1 LRREGKIS
9 MSRSADTAAA
19 GRTQAG
25 LAGPLAAFVTLALLW
40 GYNWVVMKLALDYS
54 GPIDFAVLRVGLGAL
69 VVFALL
75 PMLRVPLRPRH
86 VVKTFW
92 LGLFQTTGFV
102 GLISWSLALGQAG
115 KSAVLAYT
123 MPFWVILL
131 GWPFLGER
139 LKGMQWPAV
148 GLALAGLV
156 LVLDP
161 GHTEAGF
168 VNSLLALA
176 AGASWGISVIIVK
189 KIPVDGRDELLSLT
203 AWQMVFG
210 AIPLVVAALL
220 VPERPIEWSGYFIGA
235 LVFNAV
241 GCTALAMLLWLY
253 ILQRLPATIS
263 GLSSL
268 IVPIIGVAAA
278 WLQLGERPTLS
289 EGLGIVLILAA
300 LGVLALAG
308 RETGSEAPE
317 GM

>member
-1 LRREGKIS
+1 
-9 MSRSADTAAA
+9 M
-19 GRTQAG
+19 
-25 LAGPLAAFVTLALLW
+25 AGPLAAFAMLAVLW

-75 PMLRVPLRPRH
+75 PVLRVPLKPRH
-86 VVKTFW
+86 VGKTLW

-102 GLISWSLALGQAG
+102 GLISWSLAIGDAG

-123 MPFWVILL
+123 MPFWVILF

-148 GLALAGLV
+148 GLALVGLV
-156 LVLDP
+156 MVLDP
-161 GHTEAGF
+161 GNAEAGLA
-168 VNSLLALA
+168 NSLLAVG
-176 AGASWGISVIIVK
+176 AGASWGASVIIVK
-189 KIPVDGRDELLSLT
+189 KIPINGRDELLSLT

-210 AIPLVVAALL
+210 CIPLMVAALI
-220 VPERPIEWSGYFIGA
+220 VPERPIEWTGYFVGA
-235 LVFNAV
+235 LIYNAV
-241 GCTALAMLLWLY
+241 GGTALAMLLWLY

-268 IVPIIGVAAA
+268 IVPIIGVASA
-278 WLQLGERPTLS
+278 WLQLGERPTLA

-300 LGVLALAG
+300 LGLLALVG
-308 RETGSEAPE
+308 RATGPEAPE

>member
-1 LRREGKIS
+1 
-9 MSRSADTAAA
+9 MSRFADTAAS
-19 GRTQAG
+19 GRTQEG
-25 LAGPLAAFVTLALLW
+25 LAGPLAAFATLALLW
-40 GYNWVVMKLALDYS
+40 GYNWVVMKLALDYA
-54 GPIDFAVLRVGLGAL
+54 GPIDFAVLRVGFGAL
-69 VVFALL
+69 VLFLLL
-75 PMLRVPLRPRH
+75 PVLRVPLRPRH
-86 VVKTFW
+86 VVKSFW

-123 MPFWVILL
+123 MPFWVIIL

-161 GHTEAGF
+161 GNAEAG
-168 VNSLLALA
+168 VMNSLLAIG
-176 AGASWGISVIIVK
+176 AGASWGISVVIVK
-189 KIPVDGRDELLSLT
+189 KIPVNGRDELLSLT
-203 AWQMVFG
+203 AWQMAFG
-210 AIPLVVAALL
+210 AIPLAVAALI
-220 VPERPIEWSGYFIGA
+220 VPERPIEWTGYFVGA

-278 WLQLGERPTLS
+278 WLQLGERPTFA
-289 EGLGIVLILAA
+289 EGLGIVLILGA
-300 LGVLALAG
+300 LGLLALAG
-308 RETGSEAPE
+308 RATGPEAPE